1 MQNIAWYTSD
11 RTCSKL
17 QSSINVV
24 VGLSWLKQKDQEQTF
39 SLYTNQNYAT
49 QNHSQKKGVQTNFKI
64 SSVHDEILPYC
75 QSLSSKV
82 LKQTSIHP

>member
-1 MQNIAWYTSD
+1 MQNIAQYTSD
-11 RTCSKL
+11 RICSKL

-39 SLYTNQNYAT
+39 SLYTIQNYAT
-49 QNHSQKKGVQTNFKI
+49 QKHFQKKRVQTNFKI
-64 SSVHDEILPYC
+64 SNVHDEILPYC
-75 QSLSSKV
+75 QSLLFKV